1 MSIPGVR
8 VDRGGETSVQPACRR
23 VGVHLSGHP
32 GEENGERDR
41 AGDTRPRWEGL
52 LWTAPQE
59 TQIAQSRGLAVE
71 ATLHCRPPDPHWVH
85 MRSGLN
91 C

>member
-41 AGDTRPRWEGL
+41 DRKSTRL
-52 LWTAPQE
+52 NSSHTLA
-59 TQIAQSRGLAVE
+59 SRMPSSA
-71 ATLHCRPPDPHWVH
+71 
-85 MRSGLN
+85 
-91 C
+91 

>member
-32 GEENGERDR
+32 GEESGERDR
-41 AGDTRPRWEGL
+41 TGDTRPRWEGL
-52 LWTAPQE
+52 LWTAPPE
-59 TQIAQSRGLAVE
+59 TQIAQSRGCRGYAALP
-71 ATLHCRPPDPHWVH
+71 AT
-85 MRSGLN
+85 RSALGAHVFRA
-91 C
+91 